1 MIQTQRRL
9 VMLDENVKNAMSQI
23 GAQLSSRLDAL
34 TALVEV
40 TRDYARPEGEAL
52 LEAVNAKRSLITAKS
67 TPDDVRR
74 QEEIISETLGRIT
87 KLTEQYP
94 GLKDD
99 QTYIKTMVA
108 VQT

>member
-74 QEEIISETLGRIT
+74 QKIF
-87 KLTEQYP
+87 
-94 GLKDD
+94 
-99 QTYIKTMVA
+99 
-108 VQT
+108 